1 MALTYRALAR
11 LLCYPDAELK
21 AAVGE
26 LGAVL
31 DREALLSGERRSAL
45 EPLLAALAGDDL
57 YDLQE
62 RYVGL
67 FDRSR
72 ALSLYLFEHV
82 HGESRDRGQAMVD
95 LLGLY
100 HDHGLEPDASELPDY
115 LPLFLEFLSTLPDDE
130 ARDLLGQPLPI
141 VAAMAERLGRRDP
154 AYAAVL
160 DALVELAGATPPR
173 EAVEA
178 LAAAITDSDDFA
190 ALDRAWE
197 DEPVV
202 FGPDAPDAAGSCP
215 RTADILRRMAEAD
228 APSSAA
234 GTR

>member
-1 MALTYRALAR
+1 MALTYRILAR
-11 LLCYPDAELK
+11 LLCYPDAEMQ
-21 AAVGE
+21 AAMPE
-26 LGAVL
+26 LRAVL
-31 DREALLSGERRSAL
+31 DEEALLSEERRAAL
-45 EPLLAALAGDDL
+45 DPLLDMLAGDDL

-95 LLGLY
+95 LLELY
-100 HDHGLEPDASELPDY
+100 RSHGLDADAAELPDF

-154 AYAAVL
+154 AHAAVL
-160 DALVELAGATPPR
+160 DALVHIAGEAPPR

-178 LAAAITDSDDFA
+178 LARELADPDDLA
-190 ALDRAWE
+190 ALDREWA
-197 DEPVV
+197 DDPVV

-228 APSSAA
+228 TPSPAA
-234 GTR
+234 DTR